1 MTQWCAD
8 FEPQRMIVLTNI
20 YYMLSMYWFNIYI
33 GTITMK
39 VVLLLSTVPKWG
51 RHEGTERSG
60 HLAKVTE
67 PAGANEAVRPQRPR
81 AGPAGHA
88 ASPASCVASA
98 HRLPPPPSHQM
109 SRRRL
114 SRQRTLLK
122 MFSSILPT
130 LSCFIGSDETFV
142 TTTAIAMI
150 ISMLKTFAYKADI
163 FSSK

>member
-1 MTQWCAD
+1 
-8 FEPQRMIVLTNI
+8 
-20 YYMLSMYWFNIYI
+20 MLSTLCILIHLNTYN
-33 GTITMK
+33 TTMK
-39 VVLLLSTVPKWG
+39 SILLLSTVFKWG
-51 RHEGTERSG
+51 NGGTEKLGSQS
-60 HLAKVTE
+60 KVTE
-67 PAGANEAVRPQRPR
+67 LTRANKVIWLQSLRAHPPR
-81 AGPAGHA
+81 HT
-88 ASPASCVASA
+88 ASQSLMCGLSSP
-98 HRLPPPPSHQM
+98 LPSPPPSHQM
-109 SRRRL
+109 SHRRL